1 MKKPFS
7 QWGFSTGEKR
17 AILFI
22 CSAFLIGWVYSIYKS
37 SNLPDAITLDSKD
50 SLAVEAIRKA
60 YYDNLSTADDIAG
73 SARTKNVQRTPKFT
87 TGQEQLLDI
96 NHATQ
101 TELQKLPGIGFIIAQ
116 RIVDMREK
124 RGGFQSLEEILEV
137 PGIGDIRFKRIRR
150 LIVCSPLKR

>member
-22 CSAFLIGWVYSIYKS
+22 CSAFLIGWGYSIYKN
-37 SNLPDAITLDSKD
+37 SNLPDAIPLDSSD
-50 SLAVEAIRKA
+50 SLAVEAIRNA
-60 YYDNLSTADDIAG
+60 YYENVLKDDDTGG
-73 SARTKNVQRTPKFT
+73 SARTNNVQRTPKFT

-101 TELQKLPGIGFIIAQ
+101 AELQKLPGIGFIIAQ
-116 RIVDMREK
+116 RIVDIRDK
-124 RGGFQSLEEILEV
+124 SGGFQSIEEILDV
-137 PGIGDIRFKRIRR
+137 PGIGDIRFERIRH